1 MGALEDLGSRF
12 VTPLRDRLALAYG
25 NGENQICM
33 AGAPMKE
40 ILILPVF
47 QMRKLKLRKAK

>member
-1 MGALEDLGSRF
+1 MGALEGLGSRF
-12 VTPLRDRLALAYG
+12 VTPLRDRLALAYS
-25 NGENQICM
+25 NGENEICM
-33 AGAPMKE
+33 SGAPMKE